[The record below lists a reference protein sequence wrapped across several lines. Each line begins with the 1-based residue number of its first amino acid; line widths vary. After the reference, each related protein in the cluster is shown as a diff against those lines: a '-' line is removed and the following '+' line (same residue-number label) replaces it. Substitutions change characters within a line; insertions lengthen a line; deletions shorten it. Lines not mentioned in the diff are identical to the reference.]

1 MASYSVSKVRKF
13 VEGVEG
19 AGIVLGV
26 DVHKNSYHSALRR
39 EDGRTLT
46 WVGPADPR
54 SFVEHLLEIGVRV
67 DAVAY
72 EAGPTGFSLCR
83 MVEAAGLPC
92 IVAAPSKIPR
102 PVSAG
107 AKTDRLDCIK
117 LAEYAAR
124 GMLRPIA
131 IPTMDE
137 ETERTLMRRRHRL
150 VDCIRKSKQH
160 IKALLLEL
168 GIPEP
173 EGLAYWTR
181 TSVDALHALC
191 LKPMAKIT
199 LESYLRELAFQHTEM
214 REVECAVQSLMTDS
228 HHAQAYQNLQSVP
241 GVGFVV
247 ASTFML
253 ELFRP
258 ERFQNKEQLAAYL
271 GLAPTVRHSGEKT
284 PRGRL
289 VPVGQKRLRS
299 LLVEA
304 AWIWRSR
311 DEMARELYNRVLSR
325 TGLAQKAITALA
337 RRLAIILWRIRV
349 EGRAYRP
356 PTIPAS

>member
-1 MASYSVSKVRKF
+1 MASYSVSKARKF
-13 VEGVEG
+13 VEGFEG

-26 DVHKNSYHSALRR
+26 DVHKNSYHAALRR

-102 PVSAG
+102 PVSVG

-131 IPTMDE
+131 IPTLDE
-137 ETERTLMRRRHRL
+137 ETERMLLRRRHRL
-150 VDCIRKSKQH
+150 VDCIRKTKQH

-173 EGLAYWTR
+173 KGLASWTR
-181 TSVDALHALC
+181 TGIGNLHALH
-191 LKPMAKIT
+191 LKPMAKVT
-199 LESYLRELAFQHTEM
+199 LESYLRELEFQDTEL
-214 REVECAVQSLMTDS
+214 REVESAVQALMADS
-228 HHAQAYQNLQSVP
+228 RHAGAYRNLQSVP

-258 ERFQNKEQLAAYL
+258 DRFQSKEQLAAYI
-271 GLAPTVRHSGEKT
+271 GLAPTVRQSGEKT

-311 DEMARELYNRVLSR
+311 DEIAQELYNRVLSR
-325 TGLAQKAITALA
+325 TGVAQKAITALA

-356 PTIPAS
+356 STIPTI